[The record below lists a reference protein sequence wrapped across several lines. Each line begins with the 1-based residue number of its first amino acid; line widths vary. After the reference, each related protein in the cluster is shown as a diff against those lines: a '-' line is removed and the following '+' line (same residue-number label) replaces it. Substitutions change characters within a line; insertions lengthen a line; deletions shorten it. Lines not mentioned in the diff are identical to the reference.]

1 MRKMRKMRKS
11 ELFIHP
17 SNNEPLLKSQVY
29 ILANF
34 DFVRSKHNLLFKEG
48 NYFEAKTFDFST
60 EFG

>member
-1 MRKMRKMRKS
+1 MRKS

-17 SNNEPLLKSQVY
+17 SNNELLKSQVY
-29 ILANF
+29 ILPNF